1 MLTPA
6 GKGGPRMGH
15 APEALA
21 PVLGAFKIFSTLDPG
36 SLAALASAGGRKSWV
51 AGATIFQ
58 RGDQGDYLLAL
69 TAGRVRLS
77 LGSPTGKELVLRH
90 VGPGEI
96 IGELALIDG
105 EPRSADAVAVE
116 PTTAFVVPRARFL
129 AAAEAHPALAMA
141 VARYL
146 ASLLR
151 NTNYQME
158 SIALYDLRMRLIRFI
173 LFTVAQVHGDT
184 PGAAP
189 TLRLGL
195 NQTDLSSVLGASRPK
210 VNMALQALIAEGALT
225 RKGEGL
231 VCNLQLLNDLLDAD
245 DAQ

>member
-1 MLTPA
+1 MS
-6 GKGGPRMGH
+6 R
-15 APEALA
+15 APMPLA
-21 PVLGAFKIFSTLDPG
+21 PALSAFKIFSTLDPS
-36 SLAALASAGGRKSWV
+36 SLAALAAAGGRKSWA

-69 TAGRVRLS
+69 TEGRVRLS
-77 LGSPTGKELVLRH
+77 LASPTGRELVLRH

-116 PTTAFVVPRARFL
+116 PTTAIIVPRVRFL
-129 AAAEAHPALAMA
+129 AATTAHPALAMG

-173 LFTVAQVHGDT
+173 LFTVAQVYGDA
-184 PGAAP
+184 PGPAP
-189 TLRLGL
+189 VLRLGL
-195 NQTDLSSVLGASRPK
+195 NQSDLSSVLGASRPK
-210 VNMALQALIAEGALT
+210 VNMALQALIAEGALV
-225 RKGEGL
+225 RNGEGL
-231 VCNLQLLNDLLDAD
+231 VCDLALLQAALDAEE
-245 DAQ
+245 AS

>member
-1 MLTPA
+1 M
-6 GKGGPRMGH
+6 GQGPQ
-15 APEALA
+15 ELA
-21 PVLGAFKIFSTLDPG
+21 PALGEFEIFSALSQQ
-36 SLAALASAGGRKSWV
+36 SLSALSTMAGRKSWA
-51 AGATIFQ
+51 AGTTIFL

-77 LGSPTGKELVLRH
+77 LASPTGRELVLRH

-116 PTTAFVVPRARFL
+116 QTTAIVVPRARFQ
-129 AAAEAHPALAMA
+129 AAADTDPALAMS

-158 SIALYDLRMRLIRFI
+158 SIALYDLRLRLIRFI
-173 LFTVAQVHGDT
+173 LLTINQVYGDS
-184 PGAAP
+184 PGLAP
-189 TLRLGL
+189 VLRLGL

-210 VNMALQALIAEGALT
+210 VNMALQALIAEGALA
-225 RKGEGL
+225 RDGEKL
-231 VCNLQLLNDLLDAD
+231 VCDLALLQEILDSAD
-245 DAQ
+245 AT

>member
-1 MLTPA
+1 MQTSA
-6 GKGGPRMGH
+6 GQGNVKVERGS
-15 APEALA
+15 EALVQA
-21 PVLGAFKIFSTLDPG
+21 LAAFKVFATLDPA
-36 SLAALASAGGRKSWV
+36 SLAALAAAGGRKSWA
-51 AGATIFQ
+51 AGATIFL

-77 LGSPTGKELVLRH
+77 LGTPTGRELVLRH

-116 PTTAFVVPRARFL
+116 PTTGIIVPRARFL
-129 AAAEAHPALAMA
+129 AATETHPALALA

-173 LFTVAQVHGDT
+173 LFTVDQVHGVS
-184 PGAAP
+184 PGPAP

-195 NQTDLSSVLGASRPK
+195 NQSDLSSVLGASRPK

-231 VCNLQLLNDLLDAD
+231 VCNLAQLQDLLEAED
-245 DAQ
+245 DA

>member
-1 MLTPA
+1 M
-6 GKGGPRMGH
+6 GQGPK
-15 APEALA
+15 ELA
-21 PVLGAFKIFSTLDPG
+21 PALGEFEIFSTLSQQ
-36 SLAALASAGGRKSWV
+36 SLSALSTMAGRKSWA
-51 AGATIFQ
+51 AGTTIFL

-77 LGSPTGKELVLRH
+77 LASPTGRELVLRH

-116 PTTAFVVPRARFL
+116 QTTAIVVPRARFQ
-129 AAAEAHPALAMA
+129 AAADTDPALAMS

-158 SIALYDLRMRLIRFI
+158 SIALYDLRLRLIRFI
-173 LFTVAQVHGDT
+173 LLTINQVYGDS
-184 PGAAP
+184 PGLAP
-189 TLRLGL
+189 VLRLGL

-210 VNMALQALIAEGALT
+210 VNMALQALIAEGALA
-225 RKGEGL
+225 RDGEKL
-231 VCNLQLLNDLLDAD
+231 VCDLALLQEILDSAD
-245 DAQ
+245 AS

>member
-1 MLTPA
+1 MSSKQRA
-6 GKGGPRMGH
+6 GAAVNPTDTLSK
-15 APEALA
+15 
-21 PVLGAFKIFSTLDPG
+21 VLGTFSIFATLDPA
-36 SLAALASAGGRKSWV
+36 SLSALAAAGGRKSWP

-58 RGDQGDYLLAL
+58 RGDQGEYLLAI
-69 TAGRVRLS
+69 TTGRVRLS
-77 LGSPTGKELVLRH
+77 LGTPAGRELVLRH
-90 VGPGEI
+90 VGVGEI

-116 PTTAFVVPRARFL
+116 PVTAVVVPRARFL
-129 AAAEAHPALAMA
+129 AAANDHPALSMA

-146 ASLLR
+146 AAMLR

-173 LFTVAQVHGDT
+173 LFTIGQVHGDT
-184 PGAAP
+184 PGPAP
-189 TLRLGL
+189 MLRLGL

-225 RKGEGL
+225 RQGEGL
-231 VCNLQLLNDLLDAD
+231 VCNLAVLQDMVAAEDSL
-245 DAQ
+245 

>member
-1 MLTPA
+1 MA
-6 GKGGPRMGH
+6 H
-15 APEALA
+15 APEGLA
-21 PVLGAFKIFSTLDPG
+21 PVLGAFKIFAALDPG
-36 SLAALASAGGRKSWV
+36 SLTALAAAGGRKSW
-51 AGATIFQ
+51 ATGATLFQ
-58 RGDQGDYLLAL
+58 RGDAGDYLLAL

-77 LGSPTGKELVLRH
+77 LGTPTGKELVLRH

-105 EPRSADAVAVE
+105 DPRSADAVAVA
-116 PTTAFVVPRARFL
+116 PTTAIVVPRARFL
-129 AAAEAHPALAMA
+129 AAAEAHPALALA

-146 ASLLR
+146 AALLR

-173 LFTVAQVHGDT
+173 LFTVTQVHGDT
-184 PGAAP
+184 PGP
-189 TLRLGL
+189 TPVLRLGL

-225 RKGEGL
+225 RVGEGL
-231 VCNLQLLNDLLDAD
+231 VCHLALLQDMAD
-245 DAQ
+245 TDEAA

>member
-1 MLTPA
+1 M
-6 GKGGPRMGH
+6 GQGPK
-15 APEALA
+15 ELA
-21 PVLGAFKIFSTLDPG
+21 PALGEFEIFSALSQQ
-36 SLAALASAGGRKSWV
+36 SLSALSTMAGRKSWA
-51 AGATIFQ
+51 AGTTIFL

-77 LGSPTGKELVLRH
+77 LASPTGRELVLRH

-116 PTTAFVVPRARFL
+116 QTTAIVVPRARFQ
-129 AAAEAHPALAMA
+129 AAADTDPALAMS

-158 SIALYDLRMRLIRFI
+158 SIALYDLRLRLIRFI
-173 LFTVAQVHGDT
+173 LLTINQVYGDS
-184 PGAAP
+184 PGLAP
-189 TLRLGL
+189 VLRLGL

-210 VNMALQALIAEGALT
+210 VNMALQALIAEGALA
-225 RKGEGL
+225 RDGEKL
-231 VCNLQLLNDLLDAD
+231 VCDLALLQEILDSAD
-245 DAQ
+245 AS

>member
-1 MLTPA
+1 MA
-6 GKGGPRMGH
+6 GK
-15 APEALA
+15 PEALA
-21 PVLGAFKIFSTLDPG
+21 STLGAFKMFGALDAA
-36 SLAALASAGGRKSWV
+36 SLGALTAAGGRRSW
-51 AGATIFQ
+51 ASGATIFQ
-58 RGDQGDYLLAL
+58 RGDVGDYLLAL
-69 TAGRVRLS
+69 TTGRVRLS
-77 LGSPTGKELVLRH
+77 LGTPTGRELVLRH

-129 AAAEAHPALAMA
+129 SAAEAHPALALA

-158 SIALYDLRMRLIRFI
+158 SIALYDLRMRLIRF
-173 LFTVAQVHGDT
+173 LVFTVAQVHGDT
-184 PGAAP
+184 PGASP

-210 VNMALQALIAEGALT
+210 VNMALQALIAEGALH
-225 RKGEGL
+225 RHGEQL
-231 VCNLQLLNDLLDAD
+231 ICNLALLHDLLEAEDGI
-245 DAQ
+245 